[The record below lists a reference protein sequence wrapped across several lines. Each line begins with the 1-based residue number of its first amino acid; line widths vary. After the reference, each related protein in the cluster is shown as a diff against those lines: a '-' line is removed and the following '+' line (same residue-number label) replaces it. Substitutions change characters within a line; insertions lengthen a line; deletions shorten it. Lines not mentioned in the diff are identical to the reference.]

1 MRTAYLYVASA
12 RAEAHNPIES
22 CDIGNQMTFLRSFNL
37 PSSVGVRVGWLHN
50 THKFCKNC
58 LQREHLRKFHSSSAE
73 QCLRESAVFTAL
85 VVGTTDYGFLGVCLW
100 QSVVWDKR
108 RHGLLLSILSHNHP
122 LLLLLLLLLL
132 ERQPFLHR
140 SVDVIPLEQQ

>member
-12 RAEAHNPIES
+12 PPEAHNPIES

-37 PSSVGVRVGWLHN
+37 PSSVGVGCTTPKVL
-50 THKFCKNC
+50 
-58 LQREHLRKFHSSSAE
+58 LQIEHLRKFHSSSAE

-85 VVGTTDYGFLGVCLW
+85 VVGTTDCGFLGVCLW

-122 LLLLLLLLLL
+122 LLLLLLL

-140 SVDVIPLEQQ
+140 SVVVIPLEQQ